1 MAKKEGDWKSSLVDV
16 VKSQVIGRMK
26 DYFDDMAA
34 KVENAV
40 VVTQKK
46 VLRAIMS
53 SAFMLLGII
62 FLILG
67 LTFYVIDVL
76 KYERSTVY
84 LVIGLILILISV
96 IFAQS
101 AKLLRY

>member
-1 MAKKEGDWKSSLVDV
+1 
-16 VKSQVIGRMK
+16 MK

-46 VLRAIMS
+46 VLRAVMS

-62 FLILG
+62 FLVLG
-67 LTFYVIDVL
+67 FTYYVIDVL

-101 AKLLRY
+101 AKLLKY